1 VSESGGLDRVGAVAE
16 RWARQDELD
25 ANALRELTAETD
37 ALCDELAAEEELEG
51 LVAMLELSLPRAS
64 RNHVARALAGFGEV
78 VVAPL
83 LALRNSQVASP
94 ELDEG
99 SARVF
104 DAMDQN
110 ALRRG
115 LEGVLAQPALAF
127 AHADALDLLGVSAG
141 DASPGSVDEMAVA
154 AGAAAAKTL
163 LEWADTRP
171 KQTRPVNA
179 EVAALLDRW
188 YAAANDDRVDQFVRL
203 RSETKAL
210 VERLAAAGDA
220 AGLADLLELPGA
232 EGAAPILES
241 VTAILAGLGAAA
253 VPALDAFISESGGS
267 PGGARAT
274 KVRARIERSIGLERM
289 RRLRLEAEAE
299 EAEQKRAA
307 REREAARRARGTER
321 GEPVAGG
328 SVDTADEMTSRWYA
342 AADAEDAAALERLR
356 AETDERIT
364 EWESED
370 DVAALVTLLDL
381 PAITQAKPLL
391 RRLERLFVAK
401 GDTVVGLLLLTAQR
415 AGGGPASARALEIAG
430 MIDPSIRPGG

>member
-1 VSESGGLDRVGAVAE
+1 
-16 RWARQDELD
+16 
-25 ANALRELTAETD
+25 
-37 ALCDELAAEEELEG
+37 
-51 LVAMLELSLPRAS
+51 
-64 RNHVARALAGFGEV
+64 
-78 VVAPL
+78 
-83 LALRNSQVASP
+83 
-94 ELDEG
+94 
-99 SARVF
+99 
-104 DAMDQN
+104 
-110 ALRRG
+110 
-115 LEGVLAQPALAF
+115 
-127 AHADALDLLGVSAG
+127 
-141 DASPGSVDEMAVA
+141 
-154 AGAAAAKTL
+154 
-163 LEWADTRP
+163 
-171 KQTRPVNA
+171 
-179 EVAALLDRW
+179 
-188 YAAANDDRVDQFVRL
+188 
-203 RSETKAL
+203 
-210 VERLAAAGDA
+210 
-220 AGLADLLELPGA
+220 
-232 EGAAPILES
+232 
-241 VTAILAGLGAAA
+241 

-289 RRLRLEAEAE
+289 RQLRLEAEAE